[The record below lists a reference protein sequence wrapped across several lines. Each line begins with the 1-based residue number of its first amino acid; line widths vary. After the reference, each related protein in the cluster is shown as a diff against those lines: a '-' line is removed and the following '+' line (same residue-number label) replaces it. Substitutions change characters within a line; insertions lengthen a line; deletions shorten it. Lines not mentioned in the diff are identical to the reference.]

1 MHTRP
6 QSDRSEKVIL
16 ANNDHPSDLQNTSQP
31 HIIQLLLNEV
41 IRVRE
46 LIKHYDSLPEGGDKH
61 STVILNELVAEAYN
75 SLVNYDIA
83 LMDKYYDLLQ
93 NCD

>member
-1 MHTRP
+1 MHITP
-6 QSDRSEKVIL
+6 QSDQPGKVTL
-16 ANNDHPSDLQNTSQP
+16 ANNDPSSDLQNNFQP

-61 STVILNELVAEAYN
+61 STVILNELVVEAYN

-83 LMDKYYDLLQ
+83 LMNKYYDLLQ